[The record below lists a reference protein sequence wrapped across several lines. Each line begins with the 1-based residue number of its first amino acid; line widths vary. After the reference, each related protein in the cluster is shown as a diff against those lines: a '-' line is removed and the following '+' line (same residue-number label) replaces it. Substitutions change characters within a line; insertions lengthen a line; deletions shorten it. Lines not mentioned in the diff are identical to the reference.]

1 MAILVSSATIIP
13 ENKNENVKIIV
24 KDTNAIRNR
33 ILDKLSMVG
42 EL

>member
-13 ENKNENVKIIV
+13 ENKNENVEIMV
-24 KDTNAIRNR
+24 KDTDAIGNR

-42 EL
+42 EF

>member
-1 MAILVSSATIIP
+1 VAILVSSATIIP
-13 ENKNENVKIIV
+13 ENKNENVEIMV